1 MNNNSTK
8 SHEPQIAHTNRTTD
22 RKAVLKSF
30 LLAFLLVCGQFTLGA
45 ATITVTSGGDAGAG
59 TLRAAIASAVAGDD
73 IDFSGVTTVTLT
85 SGELTINKNLTI
97 NGGTGG
103 VTITRSAAID
113 FRIFAISGAATVVF
127 NKLSITNGKDAGQ
140 AGGINNNGNLTL
152 NDCIIANNES
162 NQAGGVQNNGSLT
175 MNRSVVHSNKAGIG
189 SGLLIYGS
197 STSLNN
203 CVFTNNQSGGYAIE
217 VRVSGTLNITNC
229 TIAKNTDGGINIR
242 NASVVATLK
251 NTIIAENTQ
260 TYSANISNNVS
271 ASSAYNL
278 IGTEGGNGGLTIG
291 INNNLVGVSPLFA
304 DSSDPDGADNIFGT
318 ADDGLRLTTCNFAT
332 NAGNNADAP
341 SGTDIG
347 GSPRIYS
354 TTVDIGAYEFQSY
367 STPLPSITLGTIPA
381 ILVGATTFTIPYTA
395 PTSAPTTYSISG
407 TGITTVT
414 DAPLTSSPITVNL
427 SVAASVL
434 FPFTLTVK
442 NANGCISYNITGD
455 VIVNTPITQ
464 TCATAT
470 FTGIVPIAP
479 TASTGGVGGK
489 GGLHIYTVPAGV
501 TTIRLDARGAKGGKT
516 PYNTGGIGARVS
528 ADYTVTPGDV
538 LYILVGGKGG
548 DGAPDGDVVGN
559 DVHKS
564 AAGGGGGTFVS
575 KGPIGSGTLLLV
587 AAGGGGAGD
596 QSGGGVPNNT
606 PGNGGGFIAAG
617 GGSFSADGGTS
628 YLDNDCG
635 KGGKA
640 ATNGGKGGENACN
653 RPETNGGGYGGGG
666 AGNYEPSRNNAGGGG
681 GGGYVG
687 GNAGGT
693 GGGNGGSNYNDPSAT
708 NVVMGNS
715 GDDNGSVII
724 TVPANISYIGSPFCK
739 SLATTGAPTTTAYT
753 GGTFSSTTGLTID
766 ATTGVINP
774 NTSTAGTYTV
784 SYNMPSLVGCTAVTT
799 RVTIGCFEITTPIV
813 GFILCQGGSTTISA
827 IATPTGGSGTIQ
839 YSLNGGAYQTN
850 PIFTVQAGNYTIT
863 AKDGNG
869 ATISTP
875 LINVPD
881 APSAILCPLPAR
893 IESNQL
899 TADGKAPTSATGELQ
914 IFRFCFNPTVV
925 GFTDQSYDVTCG
937 VANTPTNLQLNP
949 DFVADAQQIFVRT
962 FSATQTNLT
971 YSCGQ
976 VIYVRQPK
984 MDEVNFPTNR
994 TLTCGNLSTEPTDAG
1009 TGAPSFAGTTLGTA
1023 AQKGFTA
1030 TYTDVRTTTP
1040 TGFTIQR
1047 TWTVKRCAGG
1057 SGNSITVIQTITVPT
1072 CTTPSVAGSIG
1083 REDGTAVPA
1092 TTLLYNSATGR
1103 TDSTTG
1109 TSYAFNNLLANSN
1122 IRVKP
1127 TRPNTDWTSG
1137 VTMLD
1142 VSMLSRHLL
1151 DINALTSPYSII
1163 SADVNADGEVDAT
1176 DMLLMQRLILRLI
1189 PAMPNNNSWRFILKD
1204 YVFRNPTN
1212 PFASDFPEI
1221 LVIPNLASA
1230 LTNGNFVAIKVGDL
1244 NQSAGAVNIRGG
1256 AKAFVLNTE
1265 DMVLEKG
1272 KTYQIPIQLTPSV
1285 SSLQFTLNVDKNAAK
1300 IERLKMG
1307 DLPNFTDNNTGLF
1320 QKEGIITAAWY
1331 KKDGQSLS
1339 ETDNFTMMTVTL
1351 KPTITARLSE
1361 IMTINSSYTE
1371 GVAYDAKG
1379 SGLPVQLSFGNQ
1391 KSSSEKA
1398 VLLPNRPNPFSN
1410 QTTISFTLPESSV
1423 AKLTVCD
1430 ILGKVLM
1437 VSEKTFAKGLNEVVF
1452 DATLTPSVSS
1462 GVFVVRLQTAMG
1474 VAEQKIVLQR

>member
-30 LLAFLLVCGQFTLGA
+30 LLAFLLVCGHFTLGA

-59 TLRAAIASAVAGDD
+59 TLRAAIASAVAGDV

-85 SGELTINKNLTI
+85 SGELTIDKNLTI
-97 NGGTGG
+97 NGGTG

-113 FRIFAISGAATVVF
+113 FRIFTISGATVVF
-127 NKLSITNGKDAGQ
+127 NKLSITNGKDASQ
-140 AGGINNNGNLTL
+140 AGGINNNGTLTL

-203 CVFTNNQSGGYAIE
+203 CVFTNNQRGGYAIE

-278 IGTEGGNGGLTIG
+278 IGTEGGNGGLTNG

-318 ADDGLRLTTCNFAT
+318 ADDGLRLTTCNFAV
-332 NAGNNADAP
+332 NVGNNTDAP

-354 TTVDIGAYEFQSY
+354 TTVDIGAYEFQAY

-381 ILVGATTFTIPYTA
+381 ILAGATTFTIPYTA
-395 PTSAPTTYSISG
+395 TTSAPTTYSISG

-442 NANGCISYNITGD
+442 NANGCTSYNSTGD

-470 FTGIVPIAP
+470 FTGIAPIAP

-708 NVVMGNS
+708 NVVIGGS
-715 GDDNGSVII
+715 GDDNGSV
-724 TVPANISYIGSPFCK
+724 VISIP
-739 SLATTGAPTTTAYT
+739 PTI
-753 GGTFSSTTGLTID
+753 STPT
-766 ATTGVINP
+766 
-774 NTSTAGTYTV
+774 
-784 SYNMPSLVGCTAVTT
+784 
-799 RVTIGCFEITTPIV
+799 V
-813 GFILCQGGSTTISA
+813 GFIGCQGGSTTISA
-827 IATPTGGSGTIQ
+827 TAAGICTGTFQ

-850 PIFTVQAGNYTIT
+850 PVFNVQAGNYTIT
-863 AKDGNG
+863 AKDGRG
-869 ATISTP
+869 ATISTAP
-875 LINVPD
+875 INVPD
-881 APSAILCPLPAR
+881 APSAILCPLSAR
-893 IESNQL
+893 IEYSQL
-899 TADGKAPTSATGELQ
+899 NADGKAPTSATGELQ

-937 VANTPTNLQLNP
+937 VTGTPTNLQLNP
-949 DFVADAQQIFVRT
+949 DFVADAQQIFVRS
-962 FSATQTNLT
+962 FSATQSNLT
-971 YSCGQ
+971 YVCGQ

-984 MDEVNFPTNR
+984 MEEVSFPTNR
-994 TLTCGNLSTEPTDAG
+994 TLTCGNLRTEPTDAG
-1009 TGAPSFAGTTLGTA
+1009 TGSPSFAGTTLGTT

-1030 TYTDVRTTTP
+1030 TYTDVRTTTS
-1040 TGFTIQR
+1040 TGFTLQR
-1047 TWTVKRCAGG
+1047 TWTVTRCAGG
-1057 SGNSITVIQTITVPT
+1057 AGNTRTVVQTITVPT
-1072 CTTPSVAGSIG
+1072 CTTPSISGSIG

-1092 TTLLYNSATGR
+1092 TTLLYNSVTGR

-1109 TSYAFNNLLANSN
+1109 TTYAFANLLVNSN

-1142 VSMLSRHLL
+1142 VSLLNRHVL
-1151 DINALTSPYSII
+1151 DVSPLTSPYSII

-1189 PAMPNNNSWRFILKD
+1189 PVLPNNNSWRFILKD
-1204 YVFRNPTN
+1204 YVFRNPIN

-1230 LTNGNFVAIKVGDL
+1230 LANGNFVAIKVGDI

-1256 AKAFVLNTE
+1256 AKAFMLNTE
-1265 DMVLEKG
+1265 DIVLEKG

-1285 SSLQFTLNVDKNAAK
+1285 NSLQFTLNVDKNAAK
-1300 IERLKMG
+1300 IESLQMG
-1307 DLPNFTDNNTGLF
+1307 DLPNFTDNNAGLF

-1339 ETDNFTMMTVTL
+1339 ETDKFTMMTVTL
-1351 KPTITARLSE
+1351 KPTTTARLSE
-1361 IMTINSSYTE
+1361 IMTINSAYTE

-1379 SGLPVQLSFGNQ
+1379 SGSPVQLAFGN
-1391 KSSSEKA
+1391 KTSSSEKA
-1398 VLLPNRPNPFSN
+1398 VLLANRPNPFSN
-1410 QTTISFTLPESSV
+1410 QTTLSFTLPESSV

-1430 ILGKVLM
+1430 LLGKVLM
-1437 VSEKTFAKGLNEVVF
+1437 TSEKTFAKGLNEVVF
-1452 DATLTPSVSS
+1452 DATNTPSVAS

-1474 VAEQKIVLQR
+1474 VAEQKIALNR